1 MKGITATP
9 TLEGFVAMAQ
19 HVVTNSQRQ
28 HWKTSNDANHRA
40 LASFYDGLTDKI
52 DVLVESYQG
61 RIGQKLDLPELPFR
75 AEADS
80 LMMIKSLRR
89 YIDDNRDLMC
99 SYREIQNQF
108 DDILTHLN
116 QHLYR
121 LEQLS

>member
-9 TLEGFVAMAQ
+9 TIEGFVAMAQ
-19 HVVTNSQRQ
+19 HIITNVRRQ
-28 HWKTSNDANHRA
+28 HWKTSNDAAHRA
-40 LASFYDGLTDKI
+40 LGSFYDDFADRI
-52 DVLVESYQG
+52 DMLVESYQG
-61 RIGQKLDLPELPFR
+61 RIGQKLDLPEIPFR

-80 LMMIKSLRR
+80 LMMLKALRR
-89 YIDDNRDLMC
+89 FIDENRDAMC

>member
-28 HWKTSNDANHRA
+28 HWKTANDANHRA

-52 DVLVESYQG
+52 DMLVESYQG

>member
-52 DVLVESYQG
+52 DMLVESYQG

>member
-9 TLEGFVAMAQ
+9 TIEGFVAMAQ
-19 HVVTNSQRQ
+19 HVITNVRRQ
-28 HWKTSNDANHRA
+28 HWKTANDAAHRA
-40 LASFYDGLTDKI
+40 LASFYDDFADRI
-52 DVLVESYQG
+52 DTLVESYQG
-61 RIGQKLDLPELPFR
+61 RIGKKVDLPELPFR
-75 AEADS
+75 AEADAA
-80 LMMIKSLRR
+80 MMLKSLRR
-89 YIDDNRDLMC
+89 YIDDNRDMMC

>member
-19 HVVTNSQRQ
+19 HVITNSQRQ

-52 DVLVESYQG
+52 DMLVESYQG